1 MPQLAT
7 LFAELQAERERSWA
21 PEQLQANAAQ
31 RAELVARYDPRH
43 HVQIGERVGP
53 FTLITPQGETLSR
66 EALLAE
72 GPVALVFFRFAGCP
86 ACNIALPHYDRALRP
101 GLEARG
107 IRLIAVSPQIPEW
120 VGEIRDRHGLGFPV
134 VSDPDNQLGKALGIT
149 FEPREQ
155 PAVAPGASWIGA
167 VTGTNSWTLPQPA
180 IVVID
185 ADTTVRFVDVSPDW
199 MARTEAEPVL
209 AALESVRAA
218 A

>member
-53 FTLITPQGETLSR
+53 FTLITPQGETLTR
-66 EALLAE
+66 ETLLAE
-72 GPVALVFFRFAGCP
+72 GPIALVFFRFAGCP
-86 ACNIALPHYDRALRP
+86 ACNIALPYYDRTLRP

-107 IRLIAVSPQIPEW
+107 VRLFAVSPQIPEW

-199 MARTEAEPVL
+199 LARTEAEPVL
-209 AALESVRAA
+209 AALERVRAA